1 LASFKDFIDD
11 KLDHRH
17 VDNVIDGPCMAEN
30 LARYLYELA
39 SGVWPEVVAARVG
52 ESPKIWVEYWPAHDG
67 KTAPVQPDEACPQR
81 YHYHNRVKPHRQKR

>member
-1 LASFKDFIDD
+1 VTGSSEATYELASFKDFIDD

-52 ESPKIWVEYWPAHDG
+52 ESPKIWVEYWTDP
-67 KTAPVQPDEACPQR
+67 
-81 YHYHNRVKPHRQKR
+81 